1 MKNLLFTALILA
13 ATPAAWATAPL
24 TCREIPTQDAVHQ
37 KQECVFQGSSLNA
50 AYQAF
55 RQHDAD
61 NKAWLPKKL
70 PSRSRVS
77 KSQGSVCD
85 DQGTR
90 DLTIETIK
98 VSKNALYL
106 ESDAQNFCSSPSKTI
121 LRMKKQG
128 KQIRIQ
134 FDNYMS

>member
-1 MKNLLFTALILA
+1 MVAQKA
-13 ATPAAWATAPL
+13 AQPQP
-24 TCREIPTQDAVHQ
+24 RKQ
-37 KQECVFQGSSLNA
+37 KPRLGV
-50 AYQAF
+50 
-55 RQHDAD
+55 RR
-61 NKAWLPKKL
+61 
-70 PSRSRVS
+70 PS
-77 KSQGSVCD
+77 
-85 DQGTR
+85 TR